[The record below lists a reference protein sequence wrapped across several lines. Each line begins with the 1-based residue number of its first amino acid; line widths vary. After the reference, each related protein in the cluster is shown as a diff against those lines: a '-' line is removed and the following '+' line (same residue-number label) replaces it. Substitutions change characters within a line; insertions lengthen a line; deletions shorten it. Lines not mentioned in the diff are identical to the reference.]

1 MEKNTNKNEVVEATL
16 VNETTAIVAPKEKFG
31 KKMINFG
38 KKHWKGFAAGVLV
51 TVLGGMLLG
60 RDKDDATTAI
70 DADDPL
76 EVELDEVVETQE
88 D

>member
-1 MEKNTNKNEVVEATL
+1 MEKNTNKNEVVETTL
-16 VNETTAIVAPKEKFG
+16 VNETTALVAPKEKFG
-31 KKMINFG
+31 KKMITFG

-51 TVLGGMLLG
+51 TVLGVTLLG

-70 DADDPL
+70 DADDSI
-76 EVELDEVVETQE
+76 EVELEDAVENQE